1 MSRSTFSIVW
11 PYIRRHETHV
21 PIERQPMPPMN
32 PNDRDRRHLLRGGL
46 LLALTLLARAA
57 PAATPPSAPAR
68 TVVFLGDSLT
78 AGYGLADPT
87 SEAYPALIA
96 ERLRA
101 TGAAWKVVNAGIS
114 GDTTAGGLRRI
125 DWTIRAPVDVLVV
138 ALGANDGLRGVDPTV
153 TAANLHG
160 IIGRARARHPT
171 VRILLAGMQLPPEL
185 GAAHTTAFARV
196 FPEVAAATGSALVP
210 FLLAGVGGDPALN
223 LADRIHPNAAGH
235 AVMAATLWPHLEPL
249 LSR

>member
-1 MSRSTFSIVW
+1 
-11 PYIRRHETHV
+11 
-21 PIERQPMPPMN
+21 MPKMN
-32 PNDRDRRHLLRGGL
+32 PTVYARRCLLGGGL
-46 LLALTLLARAA
+46 LFALGLFSPALLAAA
-57 PAATPPSAPAR
+57 PAAGTR

-78 AGYGLADPT
+78 AGYGLADPA

-101 TGAAWKVVNAGIS
+101 AGTVWKVVNAGIS

-125 DWTIRAPVDVLVV
+125 DWTLRAAVDVLVV

-153 TAANLHG
+153 TAANLRG
-160 IIGRARARHPT
+160 IIARARARHPK

-185 GAAHTTAFARV
+185 GAAHTAAFARV
-196 FPEVAAATGSALVP
+196 FPDVASATGAALVP

-223 LADRIHPNAAGH
+223 LGDRIHPNASGH
-235 AVMAATLWPHLEPL
+235 AVMAATVWTHLEPL
-249 LSR
+249 LAL

>member
-1 MSRSTFSIVW
+1 
-11 PYIRRHETHV
+11 
-21 PIERQPMPPMN
+21 MN

-57 PAATPPSAPAR
+57 PAATPPPPPAPAR

-171 VRILLAGMQLPPEL
+171 VRILLAGMHQPPAR
-185 GAAHTTAFARV
+185 GAA
-196 FPEVAAATGSALVP
+196 P
-210 FLLAGVGGDPALN
+210 
-223 LADRIHPNAAGH
+223 
-235 AVMAATLWPHLEPL
+235 
-249 LSR
+249 